1 MLRLAP
7 AGAWILAL
15 AATLACGTL
24 ACATLACGGP
34 PPPPPSKLSEAV
46 SPIQAPPRP
55 TPIVESPFRPPSK
68 EPPLPRSE
76 PQLAPAELAA
86 ALASA
91 EESRKIG
98 DEVSAAATLRSCAN
112 KIPQHVRC
120 EGELAILLARQ
131 PRFKYEA
138 DYYLDQVVNA
148 SADPAAASPGPDSKP
163 AGPDSKPASPGPD
176 SKPASPGP
184 ADPAADPGL
193 DATYYRRLA
202 EALRDKGRFA
212 DAAAAYQRMID
223 RSAAPSAAD
232 YEQLAVALQGVPGRL
247 HEPAEAL
254 RRAYELDPTRIEWVR
269 EQAIL
274 LGQTLDQLP
283 RAIELFEQYK
293 TRTKDPEMLAD
304 SDRRIGELKDLIA
317 RQTPTPADPGASAQ
331 TSKRK
336 NKAKKKPATGSK

>member
-15 AATLACGTL
+15 AALACGPL
-24 ACATLACGGP
+24 GTLACGGP

-46 SPIQAPPRP
+46 SPIQALPKP
-55 TPIVESPFRPPSK
+55 TPTVESPFRPPSK

-98 DEVSAAATLRSCAN
+98 DDVSAAATLRSCAN

-163 AGPDSKPASPGPD
+163 ASPGPD
-176 SKPASPGP
+176 SKPASP
-184 ADPAADPGL
+184 ADPGL
-193 DATYYRRLA
+193 DAPYYRRLG

-212 DAAAAYQRMID
+212 DAAVAYQRMID
-223 RSAAPSAAD
+223 RSAAPTAAD
-232 YEQLAVALQGVPGRL
+232 YEQLALALQGVPGLL
-247 HEPAEAL
+247 HEPAAAL

-283 RAIELFEQYK
+283 RAIELFEEYK
-293 TRTKDPEMLAD
+293 TRTKDLEMLAD
-304 SDRRIGELKDLIA
+304 SDRRIAELKELIA
-317 RQTPTPADPGASAQ
+317 RQTPTPADAGASAQ

-336 NKAKKKPATGSK
+336 SRGKKKPATGSK

>member
-15 AATLACGTL
+15 ATPTSGTL
-24 ACATLACGGP
+24 GTLACGGP

-46 SPIQAPPRP
+46 SPIQAPPKP
-55 TPIVESPFRPPSK
+55 TPQVESPFRPPSK

-98 DEVSAAATLRSCAN
+98 DDVSAAATLRGCAN

-120 EGELAILLARQ
+120 EGELAILLAVNE
-131 PRFKYEA
+131 RFKYEA

-148 SADPAAASPGPDSKP
+148 SADSAAASPGPDSNP
-163 AGPDSKPASPGPD
+163 
-176 SKPASPGP
+176 
-184 ADPAADPGL
+184 DPGL
-193 DATYYRRLA
+193 DATYYRRLG
-202 EALRDKGRFA
+202 EALRGKGRFA
-212 DAAAAYQRMID
+212 DAAVAYQRMID
-223 RSAAPSAAD
+223 RSAAPTAAD
-232 YEQLAVALQGVPGRL
+232 YEQLSVALQGLPDRL
-247 HEPAEAL
+247 HEAAEAL
-254 RRAYELDPTRIEWVR
+254 RRAHELEPTRIEWVR
-269 EQAIL
+269 DQAIL

-283 RAIELFEQYK
+283 RAIELFEEYK

-304 SDRRIGELKDLIA
+304 SDRRIGELKDLMT
-317 RQTPTPADPGASAQ
+317 RLTPTPADPGASAP
-331 TSKRK
+331 KRK
-336 NKAKKKPATGSK
+336 NRGKKKPAAGSK